1 MIANDEIE
9 MPLDNNHQQRYAP
22 LDSDHTDSIIIA
34 DRTILEYELLQYWTL
49 ISNHPM
55 PQQSANDD
63 KSALW

>member
-34 DRTILEYELLQYWTL
+34 DRTILEYELLQY
-49 ISNHPM
+49 SNHPM
-55 PQQSANDD
+55 PQQSANR
-63 KSALW
+63 